1 MFIMYRYLWYAFFH
15 PSATLHFSIVIF
27 RSSWGKYILSAKKTI
42 WIFCFPQYK
51 CRLKISEC
59 RVPKASLDI
68 LDMETINKVD
78 AQSHNWPSSN
88 TLRGWGVAP
97 AFQHYLTILPFSWPQ
112 NANYRQ
118 TLVVYICWI
127 YHFPL
132 FYPFW
137 TLYFKVYAHSQE
149 LLMIKIDVDKK
160 IHEYVG

>member
-1 MFIMYRYLWYAFFH
+1 MTWCYIFIMYRYLWYAFFH

-27 RSSWGKYILSAKKTI
+27 RSSWGKYILSAKKTL

-88 TLRGWGVAP
+88 TLRGWGGCSAISRLPNHFTLLLTSKCQLQTNLSSIYMLNLSFSSFLSV
-97 AFQHYLTILPFSWPQ
+97 LDTIL
-112 NANYRQ
+112 
-118 TLVVYICWI
+118 
-127 YHFPL
+127 
-132 FYPFW
+132 
-137 TLYFKVYAHSQE
+137 
-149 LLMIKIDVDKK
+149 
-160 IHEYVG
+160 